1 MNPVY
6 LIGGVIGIGMI
17 FFILVWFCAIVNIA
31 QTRLRDTI
39 LSLKS
44 SQLKGRARFDE
55 IQTKFESW
63 RRIGQILFY
72 YFVLIAFFFDG
83 AGSRITIWFFNN
95 ILVQTKKD

>member
-44 SQLKGRARFDE
+44 S
-55 IQTKFESW
+55 
-63 RRIGQILFY
+63 
-72 YFVLIAFFFDG
+72 
-83 AGSRITIWFFNN
+83 
-95 ILVQTKKD
+95 